1 MCSHKPASGGGT
13 CNLTLHWNQRK
24 DRQTQSQQ
32 RGRDEGQSRNVEE
45 EKRRKKLG
53 QRDGSARSVGGPGSI
68 PGSGRSPEKAMATH
82 SGTLAWRIPWMEE
95 PGGLQSMGSHSQ
107 TRLRDLTF
115 TFKQN

>member
-53 QRDGSARSVGGPGSI
+53 QRD
-68 PGSGRSPEKAMATH
+68 
-82 SGTLAWRIPWMEE
+82 EE
-95 PGGLQSMGSHSQ
+95 LVC
-107 TRLRDLTF
+107 
-115 TFKQN
+115 